1 MQYNILKKNAVAQ
14 KNWVKFHDS
23 KGLTW
28 WILEILN
35 FNQKLD
41 KYNNNLAMYDTNYR
55 LFLHKALGVGCA
67 PARRRLW
74 LRLTVAKFL
83 ICNLRTISIRYLLNL
98 FQSNFLTRYNFVDC
112 YTSSL
117 LHLGPSHYAR
127 DYHEYRPFFEEK
139 SVAIYLNC
147 MVFMRPKLQI
157 AVSFM
162 TFGCKLKSF

>member
-1 MQYNILKKNAVAQ
+1 
-14 KNWVKFHDS
+14 
-23 KGLTW
+23 
-28 WILEILN
+28 
-35 FNQKLD
+35 
-41 KYNNNLAMYDTNYR
+41 MYDTNYR

-67 PARRRLW
+67 PARRRLC
-74 LRLTVAKFL
+74 LRLTLAKFL

-139 SVAIYLNC
+139 KCGYIPQLHGFHASKIANRCFFYDIW
-147 MVFMRPKLQI
+147 LQI
-157 AVSFM
+157 EIFLTSKPSYFQ
-162 TFGCKLKSF
+162 SIQ